1 MRPRRLLKKPHRL
14 RCAQSPSLQL
24 AYRVWLIA
32 HVSYGQTICHR
43 RSAICEARAR
53 LASELFEQPAEKVLN
68 SLARE
73 VLQMSQ
79 TDWAKIYAKMD
90 KRIVVKYEQLPK

>member
-1 MRPRRLLKKPHRL
+1 MVKL
-14 RCAQSPSLQL
+14 
-24 AYRVWLIA
+24 Y
-32 HVSYGQTICHR
+32 
-43 RSAICEARAR
+43 AIGDQPYAKHARA
-53 LASELFEQPAEKVLN
+53 LPLNLFEQPAEKVLN

-90 KRIVVKYEQLPK
+90 KRIVVKYEQLPKGEQIGKRPQAEKQQAKSS